1 MLYYRTPMTRKV
13 PYRPHARTAFLRLVS
28 TACAAAMSMA
38 ALADNTRPTGFRPP
52 PFRVKVTTAEGA
64 KSPAK
69 RLKATPLPASWDSRD
84 KGWVT
89 PVKDQGNWNTCWTF
103 ASCAVIETQLLRTGH
118 GTWDL
123 SEKNMATLSGFGWGV
138 DDSGNF
144 DMAAAYL
151 LRWSGAVAEANDFYR
166 YTQSEWNA
174 NPSRP
179 LSPAL
184 RVQNVVWVPELDG
197 TEEKRNALKSAVM
210 TYGAV
215 AVPVQW
221 TYSSKKGCSAYYDAF
236 YCNHAVTV
244 IGWDDNWPA
253 SNFASTPPGNGAW
266 LIKNSHGTSDGTAG
280 GYWYVSYYDK
290 SLGTYHN
297 SVFLPA
303 TSNENYTA
311 VYGYDKLGAVYELG
325 DAWRDCTLEASVFTS
340 AWNEELAAVGVWSSI
355 DANPYTITIYTNVT
369 RGASSPVEGG
379 GIALTQTGTLPHA
392 GYTTISLQNVVRI
405 LDNSNFAVVYEQ
417 RGNSPSHLV
426 HCKVYDDVFDC
437 LYADANHQRG
447 CTYIGRRNADVTEW
461 RDLIDET
468 ISFSDAGEGFT
479 YGNPAAFCL
488 KAYTR
493 TTVPAKAGDAPGE
506 TADGTE
512 ALAALAATNAL
523 AYAQHGE
530 TFGAFANIVGANGRT
545 LWANWLAGLDP
556 ADPEDDVRVSIAVT
570 NGVPS
575 LSWKP
580 DLGASRNYTI
590 FGRYALSPESGW
602 EVVQANKLATTTN
615 RFFKVSLSPR

>member
-1 MLYYRTPMTRKV
+1 MKKEN
-13 PYRPHARTAFLRLVS
+13 PYLRSARGMVLRLSATVCV
-28 TACAAAMSMA
+28 AVMSMA
-38 ALADNTRPTGFRPP
+38 AAGDDVRPTGFRPP
-52 PFRVKVTTAEGA
+52 PHTIKIRQADGA
-64 KSPAK
+64 KTSPK
-69 RLKATPLPASWDSRD
+69 RLKATPLPSSWDSRD
-84 KGWVT
+84 QGWVT
-89 PVKDQGNWNTCWTF
+89 PVKDQGDWNTCWTF
-103 ASCAVIETQLLRTGH
+103 ASCAVIETQLIRTEQ

-123 SEKNMATLSGFGWGV
+123 SEKNMASLSGFGWSM
-138 DDSGNF
+138 DDGGNF

-151 LRWSGAVAEANDFYR
+151 LRWGGVVTERNDFYR
-166 YTQSEWNA
+166 YIQSEWDA
-174 NPSRP
+174 NPSRT

-184 RVQNVVWVPELDG
+184 RIQNVVWVPELDG
-197 TEEKRNALKSAVM
+197 TEQTRQAMKSAVM

-221 TYSSKKGCSAYYDAF
+221 KSSSKTGCSAYYKWP
-236 YCNHAVTV
+236 YCDHAVTV
-244 IGWDDNWPA
+244 IGWDDDWPA
-253 SNFASTPPGNGAW
+253 SNFATTPPGDGAW

-290 SLGTYHN
+290 SLGIYHN

-325 DAWRDCTLEASVFTS
+325 DTWRDCNLEASVFTS
-340 AWNEELAAVGVWSSI
+340 AWNEELTAVGVWSSI

-392 GYTTISLQNVVRI
+392 GYTTIALQNAIR
-405 LDNSNFAVVYEQ
+405 LPDNSNFTVIYEQ
-417 RGNSPSHLV
+417 RGNAPSHLV
-426 HCKVYDDVFDC
+426 HCKVYDDYFVC
-437 LYADANHQRG
+437 QYADANHQRG
-447 CTYIGRRNADVTEW
+447 CTYIGRVNAGVTEW

-468 ISFSDAGEGFT
+468 ISFSDADEGFT
-479 YGNPAAFCL
+479 YENPAAFCL

-493 TTVPAKAGDAPGE
+493 TTVPAKADDAPGE

-512 ALAALAATNAL
+512 ALATLAATNAL

-530 TFGAFANIVGANGRT
+530 TFGAFANIIGANGRT

-556 ADPEDDVRVSIAVT
+556 SNPNEDFTLSIAVT
-570 NGVPS
+570 NGVTS
-575 LSWKP
+575 LSWTP
-580 DLGASRNYTI
+580 DLGTSRNYKI
-590 FGRYALSPESGW
+590 WGCRNLSPTNNW
-602 EVVQANKLATTTN
+602 IVVTKGDLATTTN
-615 RFFKVSLSPR
+615 RFFKVTLSPK

>member
-1 MLYYRTPMTRKV
+1 
-13 PYRPHARTAFLRLVS
+13 
-28 TACAAAMSMA
+28 MA
-38 ALADNTRPTGFRPP
+38 AVGDDIRPTGFRPP
-52 PFRVKVTTAEGA
+52 PFRVKVTKAEGA
-64 KSPAK
+64 KASPK
-69 RLKATPLPASWDSRD
+69 RLKATPLPSSWDSRD
-84 KGWVT
+84 HGWVT
-89 PVKDQGNWNTCWTF
+89 PVKDQNPWNTCWTF
-103 ASCAVIETQLLRTGH
+103 ASCAVIETQLLRTEQ
-118 GTWDL
+118 GTGDL
-123 SEKNMATLSGFGWGV
+123 SEKNMASLAGFGWSM
-138 DDSGNF
+138 DDGGNF

-151 LRWSGAVAEANDFYR
+151 LRWGGVVAETNDFYR

-174 NPSRP
+174 NPSRI

-184 RVQNVVWVPELDG
+184 HIQNVVWVPELDG
-197 TEEKRNALKSAVM
+197 TEQTRQAMKSAVM

-221 TYSSKKGCSAYYDAF
+221 TYSSKTGCSAYYSSF
-236 YCNHAVTV
+236 YCDHAVTV

-253 SNFASTPPGNGAW
+253 SNFATTPPGNGAW

-290 SLGTYHN
+290 SLGIYHN

-369 RGASSPVEGG
+369 RGTSSPVEGG
-379 GIALTQTGTLPHA
+379 GIAHTQTGTLPHA
-392 GYTTISLQNVVRI
+392 GYTTIALQDAIR
-405 LDNSNFAVVYEQ
+405 LPDNSNFTVVYEQ
-417 RGNSPSHLV
+417 RGNTPSHLV
-426 HCKVYDDVFDC
+426 HCKVYDDFFDC
-437 LYADANHQRG
+437 QYADANHQRG
-447 CTYIGRRNADVTEW
+447 CTYIGRTNAGITEW
-461 RDLIDET
+461 RDLIDEK
-468 ISFSDAGEGFT
+468 ISFSDTDEGFT
-479 YGNPAAFCL
+479 YENPAAFCL

-506 TADGTE
+506 TADGSE
-512 ALAALAATNAL
+512 ALATLAATNAL

-545 LWANWLAGLDP
+545 LWGNWLAGLDP
-556 ADPEDDVRVSIAVT
+556 ANPDDDLTLSIAVT

-575 LSWKP
+575 LSWTP
-580 DLGASRNYTI
+580 DLGTARTYTI
-590 FGRYALSPESGW
+590 WGCRNLPPAGGWSVVPKEELS
-602 EVVQANKLATTTN
+602 TTTN
-615 RFFKVSLSPR
+615 RFFKVSVSP

>member
-1 MLYYRTPMTRKV
+1 MP
-13 PYRPHARTAFLRLVS
+13 ARRHLLRLAATVC
-28 TACAAAMSMA
+28 TAALSMA
-38 ALADNTRPTGFRPP
+38 AVGDVVCPTGFRPP
-52 PFRVKVTTAEGA
+52 PLRVKITKAEGA
-64 KSPAK
+64 KNPTK
-69 RLKATPLPASWDSRD
+69 RLKATPLPSSWDSRD

-89 PVKDQGNWNTCWTF
+89 SVKNQGDWNTCWTF
-103 ASCAVIETQLLRTGH
+103 ASCAVIETQLLRTEQ

-123 SEKNMATLSGFGWGV
+123 SEKNMASLSGFGWSLGNG
-138 DDSGNF
+138 GNF

-151 LRWSGAVAEANDFYR
+151 LRWGGVVTERNDFYR
-166 YTQSEWNA
+166 YTQSEWDA
-174 NPSRP
+174 NPSRT

-184 RVQNVVWVPELDG
+184 HIQNVVWVPELDG
-197 TEEKRNALKSAVM
+197 TEQTRQAMKSAVM

-221 TYSSKKGCSAYYDAF
+221 TYSSKTGCSAYYKWPS
-236 YCNHAVTV
+236 CNHAVMV
-244 IGWDDNWPA
+244 IGWDDDWPA
-253 SNFASTPPGNGAW
+253 SNFATTPPGNGAW

-290 SLGTYHN
+290 SLGIYHN

-379 GIALTQTGTLPHA
+379 DIALTQTGTLPHA
-392 GYTTISLQNVVRI
+392 GYTTIALQNVIRL
-405 LDNSNFAVVYEQ
+405 LDNSNFTVVYEQ
-417 RGNSPSHLV
+417 RGNAPSHLV
-426 HCKVYDDVFDC
+426 HCKVYDDYLDC
-437 LYADANHQRG
+437 QYADANHQRG
-447 CTYIGRRNADVTEW
+447 CTYIGRVNAGVTEW

-468 ISFSDAGEGFT
+468 ISFSDADEGFT
-479 YGNPAAFCL
+479 YENPAAFCL

-493 TTVPAKAGDAPGE
+493 TTVAAKAGDAP
-506 TADGTE
+506 DGNTDGAE
-512 ALAALAATNAL
+512 SLAALAATNAL

-556 ADPEDDVRVSIAVT
+556 SNPNDDFTLSIAVT

-575 LSWKP
+575 LSWTP
-580 DLGASRNYTI
+580 DLGTARTYTI
-590 FGRYALSPESGW
+590 WGCRDLTSTDGW
-602 EVVQANKLATTTN
+602 RTAQTEEHGTPPHRFFKVKEELGTPPN
-615 RFFKVSLSPR
+615 RFFKVLLAPR

>member
-1 MLYYRTPMTRKV
+1 MKKKN
-13 PYRPHARTAFLRLVS
+13 PYRRHAKKAFLRLVAMIC
-28 TACAAAMSMA
+28 TAAISMA
-38 ALADNTRPTGFRPP
+38 AVGDDVRPTGFRPP
-52 PFRVKVTTAEGA
+52 PHRIKIMRADGA
-64 KSPAK
+64 KTSPK
-69 RLKATPLPASWDSRD
+69 RLKSTPLPSSWNSSDY
-84 KGWVT
+84 GWVT
-89 PVKDQGNWNTCWTF
+89 PVKNQGDWNTCWTF
-103 ASCAVIETQLLRTGH
+103 ASCAVIETQLLRTEQ

-123 SEKNMATLSGFGWGV
+123 SEKNIASLHGFGWSLDNG
-138 DDSGNF
+138 GNF

-151 LRWSGAVAEANDFYR
+151 LRWGGLVTERNDFYR
-166 YTQSEWNA
+166 YTQADWNA
-174 NPSRP
+174 NPSRT

-184 RVQNVVWVPELDG
+184 RIQNVVWVPELDG
-197 TEEKRNALKSAVM
+197 TEQTRQAMKSAVM
-210 TYGAV
+210 TYGTV

-221 TYSSKKGCSAYYDAF
+221 TYSSKKGCSAYYSSY
-236 YCNHAVTV
+236 YCDHAVTV

-290 SLGTYHN
+290 SLGIYHN

-325 DAWRDCTLEASVFTS
+325 DTWRDCTLEASVFTS

-369 RGASSPVEGG
+369 RGTSSPIEGG
-379 GIALTQTGTLPHA
+379 SIALTQDGTLPHA
-392 GYTTISLQNVVRI
+392 GYTTIALQDAIRI
-405 LDNSNFAVVYEQ
+405 PDNSNFTVVYEQ
-417 RGNSPSHLV
+417 RGNAPSHLV
-426 HCKVYDDVFDC
+426 HCKVYDDFFDC
-437 LYADANHQRG
+437 QYADANHQRG
-447 CTYIGRRNADVTEW
+447 CTYIGRINASIIEW
-461 RDLIDET
+461 RDLIDEN
-468 ISFSDAGEGFT
+468 ISFSDTDEGFT

-493 TTVPAKAGDAPGE
+493 TTVAAKADDAPGE

-512 ALAALAATNAL
+512 ALETLAATNAL

-530 TFGAFANIVGANGRT
+530 TFGAFAHIVGANGRT

-556 ADPEDDVRVSIAVT
+556 SNPNDDFTLSIAVT

-575 LSWKP
+575 LSWTP
-580 DLGASRNYTI
+580 DLGDARTYTI
-590 FGRYALSPESGW
+590 WGCRDLPPAGGWSEVPKDKLS
-602 EVVQANKLATTTN
+602 TTTN
-615 RFFKVSLSPR
+615 RFFKVTLENSQP